1 MLHSSSKSPPFLGA
15 RKGIY
20 TMKMGILKKLNTLL
34 LCLLFALSLA
44 ACGGGGSSDGG
55 GTGTLSTSLTDAS
68 TDQYE
73 AVYVTIARVE
83 VHHDGDGSWE
93 TVAEPNKTYNLL
105 DLVNGVRADLGIATL
120 PSGHYTQM
128 RLIIGETAET
138 GVVNMHSM
146 THPSANYII
155 NMADEVH
162 EMKVPSGTN
171 TGLKIVNGFDINE
184 NETTE
189 LILDFDAMRSVVMT
203 GSGKYLLKPTVKVH
217 HVAGGAI
224 VSGTVYELDADALPG
239 ALVTA
244 QSYNSVILDAK
255 DKVVIEAG
263 TLTSDIVDH
272 EGEYKLFLAPGDYNL
287 VAFQDGHLPDCAAV
301 SLAAYNTATI
311 DFDLATLAAKPGDIE
326 GNISITGA
334 DADQYAT
341 IDFRQVLTC
350 IDAVESAEITV
361 KSINIAN
368 NSDYSVSLPAGDYQ
382 LVASSFGNVT
392 KVYNSTVIS
401 NSAVLQDITWP

>member
-1 MLHSSSKSPPFLGA
+1 
-15 RKGIY
+15 
-20 TMKMGILKKLNTLL
+20 MKMGILKKLNTLL
-34 LCLLFALSLA
+34 LCLLVAFSLA

-55 GTGTLSTSLTDAS
+55 RTGTLSTSLTDAS

-120 PSGHYTQM
+120 PTGHYTQM
-128 RLIIGETAET
+128 RLIIGETAED
-138 GVVNMHSM
+138 GGLNMFSVL
-146 THPSANYII
+146 HPYANYII
-155 NMADEVH
+155 NQDDVAH
-162 EMKVPSGTN
+162 ELKVPSGTN

-203 GSGKYLLKPTVKVH
+203 GGGKYLLKPTVKVYD
-217 HVAGGAI
+217 VAGGAI
-224 VSGTVYELDADALPG
+224 VSGIVYELDADALPD

-244 QSYNSVILDAK
+244 QSYNSAIFDAK

-263 TLTSDIVDH
+263 TLTSDIVGY

-301 SLAAYNTATI
+301 SLTAYNTATI
-311 DFDLATLAAKPGDIE
+311 DFDLAAVAEKPGTIN
-326 GNISITGA
+326 GSVSIA
-334 DADQYAT
+334 DAVEDQHAT

-350 IDAVESAEITV
+350 LDAEDSADITV
-361 KSINIAN
+361 KSVNIADTD
-368 NSDYSVSLPAGDYQ
+368 DYNVSLPAGDYQ
-382 LVASSFGNVT
+382 IVASSSGNET
-392 KVYNSTVIS
+392 MVYNSTVSS
-401 NSAVLQDITWP
+401 NTAILGKNITLPSLP

>member
-1 MLHSSSKSPPFLGA
+1 
-15 RKGIY
+15 
-20 TMKMGILKKLNTLL
+20 MKMGISKKLNTLL
-34 LCLLFALSLA
+34 LCLLFGFSLA
-44 ACGGGGSSDGG
+44 ACGGGGSSDSGQ

-83 VHHDGDGSWE
+83 VHPEGDGSWK

-105 DLVNGVRADLGIATL
+105 ELVNGVRADLGIADL

-128 RLIIGETAET
+128 RLIIGETAN
-138 GVVNMHSM
+138 NMHGM

-155 NMADEVH
+155 NMANEVH

-171 TGLKIVNGFDINE
+171 TGLKIVNGFDINVD
-184 NETTE
+184 ETTE

-203 GSGKYLLKPTVKVH
+203 GGGKYLLKPTVKVH

-224 VSGTVYELDADALPG
+224 VSGIVYEFDADALPD
-239 ALVTA
+239 ALVMA
-244 QSYNSVILDAK
+244 QSYNSVSLDAK

-263 TLTSDIVDH
+263 TLTSDIVGY
-272 EGEYKLFLAPGDYNL
+272 EGEYKLFLAPGAYNL

-311 DFDLATLAAKPGDIE
+311 DFDLDVVAEKPGTIN
-326 GNISITGA
+326 GSVSIA
-334 DADQYAT
+334 DAVEDQYAT
-341 IDFRQVLTC
+341 IDFRQRLTC
-350 IDAVESAEITV
+350 IDAVKSADITV
-361 KSINIAN
+361 RSVNVAN

-382 LVASSFGNVT
+382 VVASSSGNDT
-392 KVYNSTVIS
+392 MVYNSTVIS
-401 NSAVLQDITWP
+401 NSAILGDITWP